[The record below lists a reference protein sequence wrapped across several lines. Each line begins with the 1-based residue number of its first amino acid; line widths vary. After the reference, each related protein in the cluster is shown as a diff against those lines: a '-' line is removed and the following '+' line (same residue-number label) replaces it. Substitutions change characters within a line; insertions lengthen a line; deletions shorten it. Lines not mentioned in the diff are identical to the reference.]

1 MYTLNSN
8 STFFSKGVKHMLLS
22 TFWFS
27 LMNVMVKKLA
37 HLPAMELV
45 FFRCSVATLI
55 GFAGLYKECVS
66 WVGSN
71 RKLLFLRGLFGT
83 TALYMFFL
91 SIQNMPLGTAVTI
104 QYISPVFTTIL
115 AIYLLK
121 EKVMPVQWLFFLLS
135 FVGVILIK
143 GFDDRV
149 SWTMLAVGILS
160 SFFSALAYTMV
171 RSLKQLEHPLV
182 VVLHFQLLGA
192 LVGGVFT
199 IFNFKMPQGID
210 WLYIVLIGIVTQL
223 GQLNLTRSLHSENI
237 AKVSILNYLGI
248 IYALFFG
255 WAFFKEIHDGY
266 TFLGMLCVIAGVV
279 LNIYVT
285 TRKKEVIA

>member
-1 MYTLNSN
+1 
-8 STFFSKGVKHMLLS
+8 MLLS
-22 TFWFS
+22 TFWFA

-37 HLPAMELV
+37 HFPAMELV

-55 GFAGLYKECVS
+55 GFAGLYKEGVP
-66 WVGSN
+66 WIGSN

-83 TALYMFFL
+83 TALYMFFV

-121 EKVMPVQWLFFLLS
+121 EKVMPVQWVFFLLS
-135 FVGVILIK
+135 FAGVILIK

-160 SFFSALAYTMV
+160 SFFSALAYNMV

-192 LVGGVFT
+192 IVGGAFT
-199 IFNFKMPQGID
+199 VFNFQMPQGID
-210 WLYIVLIGIVTQL
+210 WLYIVLIGVVTQL
-223 GQLNLTRSLHSENI
+223 GQLNLTRSLQSENI

-255 WAFFKEIHDGY
+255 WAFFNEAHDGF

-279 LNIYVT
+279 LNIFIT
-285 TRKKEVIA
+285 TRNKEVVG